1 MKNVR
6 AAGKRGI
13 IFLVYGDVQV
23 SPNGAPDGQFEFAG
37 TFFQW
42 INKIWDE
49 DLKAILPIGLSY

>member
-6 AAGKRGI
+6 AAGNRGI

-23 SPNGAPDGQFEFAG
+23 SANGAPDGPLEFAG
-37 TFFQW
+37 TFFQLL
-42 INKIWDE
+42 NKIADE